1 MKEKTVFNALFEG
14 YKNTFCGGARDD
26 APDIRSVALCSAR
39 SSSSL
44 SDDEES
50 KVLLSFTAAAEL
62 GMM

>member
-1 MKEKTVFNALFEG
+1 MHFLRATKTPSA
-14 YKNTFCGGARDD
+14 ARDD
-26 APDIRSVALCSAR
+26 APDIRSVALCFALLDPPR
-39 SSSSL
+39 

>member
-1 MKEKTVFNALFEG
+1 MHFLRATKTPSA
-14 YKNTFCGGARDD
+14 ARDD